1 MEPAANVERDE
12 LKVVPS
18 MALQQLIDKHLG
30 ATFPAITL
38 VVLRHAKPIFMG
50 AWGWIDPYTQRH
62 EVTLANRFDLASVSK
77 LFTATLILQLI
88 SEGKLTLETP
98 LSAIIPEF
106 ASGGLRGFDGGVHP
120 FTKLPLPVNP
130 ALEGK
135 SVDPNTVNIRH
146 LLTHTSGLAPWRP
159 TYLLHPIPLP
169 DQPDPVP
176 PHIRHASVIT
186 SVCASPFVDYPGN
199 TVRYS
204 DLGFMLLG
212 ECVQR
217 LTGLPLDTAVNERI
231 AKPLGL
237 ATLTYNPLQ
246 NRFGQVNIAPTEYD
260 FVWRLRRCWGEVD
273 DENACGMGGI
283 AGHAGLYAAAL
294 DIATFGEA
302 WRTRNSQ
309 LGISEAV
316 WVEATRYQ
324 AGTDDLRGLGWK
336 IYEEAVDPE
345 EPQPLPEA
353 SSRSGIP
360 SGYFGHTGFTGTSL
374 RIDLKRGITIACLTN
389 RVYYGRDP
397 QGIEAFRIALHALF
411 T

>member
-1 MEPAANVERDE
+1 
-12 LKVVPS
+12 
-18 MALQQLIDKHLG
+18 
-30 ATFPAITL
+30 
-38 VVLRHAKPIFMG
+38 
-50 AWGWIDPYTQRH
+50 
-62 EVTLANRFDLASVSK
+62 
-77 LFTATLILQLI
+77 
-88 SEGKLTLETP
+88 
-98 LSAIIPEF
+98 
-106 ASGGLRGFDGGVHP
+106 
-120 FTKLPLPVNP
+120 
-130 ALEGK
+130 
-135 SVDPNTVNIRH
+135 
-146 LLTHTSGLAPWRP
+146 
-159 TYLLHPIPLP
+159 
-169 DQPDPVP
+169 
-176 PHIRHASVIT
+176 
-186 SVCASPFVDYPGN
+186 
-199 TVRYS
+199 
-204 DLGFMLLG
+204 MLLG

-217 LTGLPLDTAVNERI
+217 LTELPLDAAVNERI

-246 NRFGQVNIAPTEYD
+246 NSFSQVNIAPTEYD

-345 EPQPLPEA
+345 EPQPLPES
-353 SSRSGIP
+353 SSRSNIP

-397 QGIEAFRIALHALF
+397 QGIEAFRITLHALF